1 MDQKPNAQYN
11 LCAPNSLSAGI
22 GARVRRRMFDM
33 FMQRFD
39 PAPQERVLDIGATSD
54 RIYAASNYF
63 ERFYPYKASLT
74 AAGLDD
80 ARFLESVYPG
90 VRFVPAD
97 VLAMPF
103 ADESFDIVHSAAV
116 LEHVG
121 SSENQAKMIAECLRV
136 ARRGIF
142 ITTPNRWF
150 PIEFHTQLP
159 LVHWLP
165 KNACRAAL
173 RRLGYGFFAEEQNLN
188 LVSASQLRAI
198 VARFERWNFQ
208 ILSARLF
215 GWTSNLILVA
225 ERTA

>member
-1 MDQKPNAQYN
+1 MDQKPNPQYN
-11 LCAPNSLSAGI
+11 LCAPDSLSAGI

-33 FMQRFD
+33 FMQRFN
-39 PAPQERVLDIGATSD
+39 PAARERVLDVGVTSD
-54 RIYAASNYF
+54 RTYEASNYF
-63 ERFYPYKASLT
+63 ERFYPYKASIT

-80 ARFLESVYPG
+80 AGFLEAEYPG
-90 VRFVPAD
+90 VKFVPAD

-103 ADESFDIVHSAAV
+103 ADASFDLVHSSAV

-121 SSENQAKMIAECLRV
+121 SSENQAKMVAECLRV

-142 ITTPNRWF
+142 LTTPNRWF

-165 KNACRAAL
+165 KKACRAAL
-173 RRLGYGFFAEEQNLN
+173 RRFGYGFFAEEENLN
-188 LVSASQLRAI
+188 LLSASDLRTIA
-198 VARFERWNFQ
+198 ARFDRWKFH
-208 ILSARLF
+208 IISTRLF

-225 ERTA
+225 ERAV

>member
-11 LCAPNSLSAGI
+11 LCAPDSLAASI

-33 FMQRFD
+33 FMQRFA
-39 PAPQERVLDIGATSD
+39 PAPQESVLDIGVTSD
-54 RIYAASNYF
+54 RTYAASNYF
-63 ERFYPYKASLT
+63 EQFYPYKASVT

-80 ARFLESVYPG
+80 ASFLESLYPG
-90 VRFVPAD
+90 VKFISAD

-103 ADESFDIVHSAAV
+103 QDASFDLVHSAAV

-121 SSENQAKMIAECLRV
+121 SLANQKKMVADCLRV

-142 ITTPNRWF
+142 LTTPNRWF

-165 KNACRAAL
+165 KSRCRAAL
-173 RRLGYGFFAEEQNLN
+173 RRLGYEFFAEEKNLN
-188 LVSASQLRAI
+188 LMSRSELRAI
-198 VARFERWNFQ
+198 AGQFDGWTFE
-208 ILSARLF
+208 ILCATLF
-215 GWTSNLILVA
+215 GWTSNLIFVA
-225 ERTA
+225 QRVR

>member
-1 MDQKPNAQYN
+1 MDRKPNAQYN
-11 LCAPNSLSAGI
+11 LCAPDSLAAGI

-39 PAPQERVLDIGATSD
+39 PAPRERVLDIGVTSD
-54 RIYAASNYF
+54 RVYAASNYF
-63 ERFYPYKASLT
+63 EQFYPYRASLT
-74 AAGLDD
+74 AAGVDD
-80 ARFLESVYPG
+80 ASFLETLYPG
-90 VRFVPAD
+90 VRFVSAD

-103 ADESFDIVHSAAV
+103 ADASFDLVHSAAV

-121 SSENQAKMIAECLRV
+121 SSENQAKMVAECLRV

-142 ITTPNRWF
+142 LTTPNRWF

-165 KNACRAAL
+165 KPAGRAVL

-188 LVSASQLRAI
+188 LVSAAQLRAMA
-198 VARFERWNFQ
+198 ARFERWSVQ
-208 ILSARLF
+208 ILFVRLF

-225 ERTA
+225 ERIV